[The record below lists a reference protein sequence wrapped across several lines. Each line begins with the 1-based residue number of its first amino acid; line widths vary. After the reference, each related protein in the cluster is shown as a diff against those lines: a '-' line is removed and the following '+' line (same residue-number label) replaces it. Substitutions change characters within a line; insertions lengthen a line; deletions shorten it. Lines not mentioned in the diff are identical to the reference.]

1 MSQNEVRVAVENLEQ
16 FCVDVFAATGFSAQA
31 ARTQTDVLVWADL
44 RGVDSH
50 GVMRIPRYVEWL
62 RSGAMRADAVPDIV
76 SDLGA
81 AGVVEA
87 AQAPGAVAMS
97 FAMHDAIERARA
109 HVIGWTLVRRT
120 THSGAVGY
128 YAAMAAQADM
138 IGVAVA
144 TSRPNMAYF
153 GARAA
158 GVATTPI
165 AIAVPGGPDGMLL
178 LDMST
183 SALPIGKIRAARA
196 KGERLPGI
204 VALTADGTPTDDASD
219 AAIPLPLGGPKGSG
233 LSLLLEC
240 LTGVL
245 VENPLLAPALTG
257 LQKGHAQNGLAI
269 AIDIE
274 AFMGVADFEAQ
285 IVALAQSIKG
295 LPPVEPG
302 GEVLLPGEPEVRES
316 ERRRDGIPIP
326 EKAWSRLAETAHG
339 LGVSLPPIVE

>member
-1 MSQNEVRVAVENLEQ
+1 MSQKDIRVGVENLEQ
-16 FCVDVFAATGFSAQA
+16 FCIEVFVATGFSAQA
-31 ARTQTDVLVWADL
+31 ARTQADVLVWADL

-62 RSGAMRADAVPDIV
+62 RSGAMRGDAVPEIA

-97 FAMHDAIERARA
+97 FAMNDAMERARA
-109 HVIGWTLVRRT
+109 HAIGWTLVRHT

-128 YAAMAAQADM
+128 YAAMAARDQM
-138 IGVAVA
+138 IGIAVA
-144 TSRPNMAYF
+144 TSRPNMAYH

-165 AIAVPGGPDGMLL
+165 AIAVPGGPHGMLL

-196 KGERLPGI
+196 KGEPLPGI
-204 VALTADGTPTDDASD
+204 VALTADGTPTNDASE
-219 AAIPLPLGGPKGSG
+219 AAFPLPLGGPKGSG

-245 VENPLLAPALTG
+245 IHNPLLEPALAG
-257 LQKGHAQNGLAI
+257 SQKGHAQNGLAA
-269 AIDIE
+269 AIDIA
-274 AFMGVADFEAQ
+274 AFSGVADFEAQ

-295 LPPVEPG
+295 LPPAEPG
-302 GEVLLPGEPEVRES
+302 GEVLLPGEPELRES
-316 ERRRDGIPIP
+316 VRRRDGIPIP
-326 EKAWSRLAETAHG
+326 RKTWLRLMETAQG
-339 LGVSLPPIVE
+339 LGVSPPPIAE